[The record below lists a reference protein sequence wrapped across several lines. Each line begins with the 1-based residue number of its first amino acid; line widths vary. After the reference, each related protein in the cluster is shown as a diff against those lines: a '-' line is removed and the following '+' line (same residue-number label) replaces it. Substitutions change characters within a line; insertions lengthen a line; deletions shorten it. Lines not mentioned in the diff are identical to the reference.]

1 MKKKLVIFLLF
12 SFLLCIGNPSTDDKQ
27 PTEKKL
33 FINQLQLN
41 VRHILV
47 DYLTISD
54 MLAFAL
60 TSRTTIKQFLFLLQ
74 KIEQRKEVIKQ
85 LFYKPNGN
93 AYSNDFFKIKDNSR
107 YYSILSIP
115 DQDQDQDANND
126 KLFLFKNNK
135 LSLTSLLDTLKKI
148 KEKLLPSS
156 NQTTSNN
163 LTEVTKIISDLFSI
177 DSKKNSDDLIG
188 IFEEYRKE
196 TNKKINSITGGIGN
210 EEYSKFLN
218 IACKNKFFEIKDLD
232 NAFQSSQL
240 AGGNNIN
247 DNLSNS
253 YSKYCGL
260 EFLFIQCLLLL
271 KLLKLETS
279 LEKKKTS
286 KKNRKRTSNTL

>member
-93 AYSNDFFKIKDNSR
+93 AYSNDFFKIKDNFCIDLKQLKNTQTFQIFTYDNGWNRQRFIADRVNHCRDVDNTNTYSLLENVTETLCYATYR
-107 YYSILSIP
+107 YDIKISNEFKIFFFPCENRIIAKINSKIFEFDTNFSKIQFYI
-115 DQDQDQDANND
+115 
-126 KLFLFKNNK
+126 KETFKNNK
-135 LSLTSLLDTLKKI
+135 G
-148 KEKLLPSS
+148 
-156 NQTTSNN
+156 N
-163 LTEVTKIISDLFSI
+163 L
-177 DSKKNSDDLIG
+177 DSKIFFPKLQFLISKNEVYEKVES
-188 IFEEYRKE
+188 F
-196 TNKKINSITGGIGN
+196 
-210 EEYSKFLN
+210 N
-218 IACKNKFFEIKDLD
+218 IWNVLLFFIVLM
-232 NAFQSSQL
+232 FFYL
-240 AGGNNIN
+240 
-247 DNLSNS
+247 L
-253 YSKYCGL
+253 GL
-260 EFLFIQCLLLL
+260 
-271 KLLKLETS
+271 
-279 LEKKKTS
+279 
-286 KKNRKRTSNTL
+286 